1 LTSGACA
8 PISRASVAARPYFCF
23 NHDLRFIPR
32 MISDSL
38 AHVNSF
44 PHILLDSEMLS
55 NGDTMK
61 SIGEIRLIRLEE
73 LVQSTRSKT
82 LEEVAELSETS
93 AAYLSQVRNRLKDSK
108 TGTPKEMGRK
118 VAEKLRL
125 AFDKPPGWMDN
136 LDMQGE
142 VTMPSPVVMSA

>member
-1 LTSGACA
+1 
-8 PISRASVAARPYFCF
+8 
-23 NHDLRFIPR
+23 
-32 MISDSL
+32 
-38 AHVNSF
+38 
-44 PHILLDSEMLS
+44 
-55 NGDTMK
+55 
-61 SIGEIRLIRLEE
+61 E

-142 VTMPSPVVMSA
+142 VTMPSPVVMSAMVTSYAPNIIDTGRQIGAVPKISWVKAGEYAEVEDFYEPGDADEWLPCPVRHGPRT